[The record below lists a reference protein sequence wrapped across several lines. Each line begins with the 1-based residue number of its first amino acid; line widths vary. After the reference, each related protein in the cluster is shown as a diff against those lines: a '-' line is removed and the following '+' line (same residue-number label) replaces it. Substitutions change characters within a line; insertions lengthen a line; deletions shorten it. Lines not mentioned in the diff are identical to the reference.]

1 MPVIKQILQGF
12 LGFALPNT
20 CLCCEAVL
28 DTGTVFICG
37 SCKAKLVKF
46 DENHPWKDE
55 EIAGGNI
62 DDSFSIYSF
71 IEGTEIQT
79 LLHALKY
86 EKMKSVGTM
95 FGREIGTRISETNGV
110 KFDYA
115 VPVPLHRAKE
125 RERTYN
131 QSLFIC
137 KGIGESLKIDVLDK
151 CLTRNRFTETQTKLH
166 KSQRKENVRGAFEI
180 NPKFKQTV
188 IGKNI
193 ILVDDVITTGATIL
207 ECAHVLKENGCGKI
221 LVCSAAYAVLH

>member
-1 MPVIKQILQGF
+1 VIKQILKGF

-20 CLCCEAVL
+20 CLSCEAVL
-28 DTGTVFICG
+28 NSGSGFIC
-37 SCKAKLVKF
+37 SQCSSKLVKF

-55 EIAGGNI
+55 EITRGNI
-62 DDSFSIYSF
+62 DDSFSIYRF
-71 IEGTEIQT
+71 VEGSEIQT

-95 FGREIGTRISETNGV
+95 FGREIGARISKMNGA
-110 KFDYA
+110 KFDFA

-137 KGIGESLKIDVLDK
+137 KGIGETLNVGVLDK
-151 CLTRNRFTETQTKLH
+151 CLKRNRFTETQTRLH
-166 KSQRKENVRGAFEI
+166 KSQRKENVHGAFEI
-180 NPKFKQTV
+180 NPKFKQRV
-188 IGKNI
+188 AGKNI
-193 ILVDDVITTGATIL
+193 ILADDVITTGATIL
-207 ECAHVLKENGCGKI
+207 ECARVLKENGCGKI